1 MPNASVSSSF
11 RQALSARVNRCQ
23 IPPPLPE
30 QCNDTKKNSGDG
42 WISKALRKSISLH
55 HSRAIKGV
63 YLTQKLA
70 SNTGNAALLPA
81 FCPFLLIS
89 KIFMKVNTF

>member
-23 IPPPLPE
+23 VPPQE

-55 HSRAIKGV
+55 HLRAIKEV